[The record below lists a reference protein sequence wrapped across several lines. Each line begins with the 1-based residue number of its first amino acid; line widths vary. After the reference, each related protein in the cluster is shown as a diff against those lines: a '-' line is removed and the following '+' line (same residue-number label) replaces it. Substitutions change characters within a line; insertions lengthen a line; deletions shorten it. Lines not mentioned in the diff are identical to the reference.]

1 MSYIQQN
8 SWFLT
13 ASKLK
18 CFIRNPEEYKLKYI
32 DEIELDGDDKRC
44 FVLGNAFDTLMSY
57 GKERF
62 DEKFYID
69 NGLVVDELKEKL
81 VQRWEDPKE
90 VKAMKLP
97 ELRAL
102 YYDDES
108 KVRLTPAEGRD
119 VVGMY
124 REAMR
129 QPILDL
135 GWDYTKQHLI
145 ESTYDWLPIRGTLDR
160 FDLERWII
168 RDWKTTGRIDNFAYD
183 MENTFDYIL
192 SMAFYYVLAY
202 AKYGKECDVYL
213 DVLSKQSPYTSVVYK
228 LDKNRLLEKVENTII
243 PALDF
248 YKVCQKN
255 NHRPAVN
262 WVTQSPLSRFDI
274 MKSDY
279 YHLMDSWIATEAV
292 TPYEY

>member
-1 MSYIQQN
+1 MSYLQQN
-8 SWFLT
+8 KGFLT

-32 DEIELDGDDKRC
+32 DEIELDWEDKRC

-57 GKERF
+57 GREVF

-69 NGLVVDELKEKL
+69 DGLVVDELKEKL
-81 VQRWEDPKE
+81 IQRWEDPKE
-90 VKAMKLP
+90 VKSMKLP

-108 KVRLTPAEGRD
+108 KIRLTPAEGRD

-135 GWDYTKQHLI
+135 GGNYTKQHLI
-145 ESTYDWLPIRGTLDR
+145 ESTYDGLPIRGTLDR

-168 RDWKTTGRIDNFAYD
+168 RDWKTSGRLDNFAYD

-248 YKVCQKN
+248 YKICQKN
-255 NHRPAVN
+255 NRRPAVN
-262 WVTQSPLSRFDI
+262 WVTQVPLSRFDI

>member
-1 MSYIQQN
+1 MSYLKQN
-8 SWFLT
+8 SWFIT

-32 DEIELDGDDKRC
+32 DEIELDWEDKRC
-44 FVLGNAFDTLMSY
+44 FVLWNAFDTLMSY
-57 GKERF
+57 GKEKF
-62 DEKFYID
+62 DEQFCID
-69 NGLVVDELKEKL
+69 DGLLVDELKQKMIDL
-81 VQRWEDPKE
+81 WEDPSK
-90 VKAMKLP
+90 VKSMKLP
-97 ELRAL
+97 ELR
-102 YYDDES
+102 YYFQWD
-108 KVRLTPAEGRD
+108 KTRLTPAEGRD

-124 REAMR
+124 REALR

-135 GWDYTKQHLI
+135 WWDYTKQHLI

-160 FDLERWII
+160 FDQERWII
-168 RDWKTTGRIDNFAYD
+168 RDRKTTGRIDNFAYD

-192 SMAFYYVLAY
+192 SMSFYYILAY

-213 DVLSKQSPYTSVVYK
+213 DVLSKQAPYTSVVYK

-248 YKVCQKN
+248 YKICLAN

-262 WVTQSPLSRFDI
+262 WVTQVPLSRFDV
-274 MKSDY
+274 MKSEY